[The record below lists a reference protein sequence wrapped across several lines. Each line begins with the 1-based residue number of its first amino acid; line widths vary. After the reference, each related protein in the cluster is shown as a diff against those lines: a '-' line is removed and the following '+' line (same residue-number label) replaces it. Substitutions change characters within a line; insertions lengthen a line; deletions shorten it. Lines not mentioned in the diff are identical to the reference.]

1 MITRLIDKAIEAVS
15 PLRALRR
22 MQARRVL
29 RSYLGAEPSRVSSG
43 RTPKNQPADTE
54 LLGPFGADRLR
65 AWSRE
70 LVRNNAYAWGVVD
83 TIVSSVVGCG
93 IKAQS
98 VFETPEGDDI
108 EEVNDRRD
116 SVWAE
121 WCEVCDINGQ
131 YTLEEI
137 QSIAQREVVEA
148 GEVLIRKIRTPGS
161 VYRGIYRPVPLALEI
176 IEADRLAGD
185 KDNYASRLTANG
197 ENRIIR
203 GVEVDD
209 TGRPVAYWIYPDHP
223 LQPYSY
229 TREPER
235 VPASEIMHL
244 FRRDRVGQTRGVS
257 WFAPVVAAI
266 RDLGTYLDNELQA
279 SAVASCFT
287 VAIKTETPLGDLAD
301 PDGGSPVD
309 SAGNKQRYIEPG
321 MVMELNPG
329 ESVEGINPGRP
340 ATGAEPWIA
349 LILRQIAVGTGLS
362 YETVARDYS
371 QTSYSSSRT
380 SQLED
385 RRRFRCWQQYLIRH
399 LLQPTW
405 DAFFDAASISG
416 VRGFPV
422 PSDVLTDRRKVS
434 PVEWQTPEWEWVD
447 PQSEQAAAKDA
458 IDSFMSDYQTELG
471 SRGRAWRAV
480 FYQRKKEQDLK
491 KKLGL
496 LTPQEQQLA
505 ISAAQSAPGQ
515 ASQPEQ
521 SATGSGEMMGLSTL
535 QFNRNRKA
543 ILKTLDDLA
552 SKSISEA
559 AARVF
564 LSSIGMSQANVDA
577 LIADASDGVIDTQ
590 FEE

>member
-22 MQARRVL
+22 MQARKVL

-98 VFETPEGDDI
+98 VFETPAGDDI
-108 EEVNDRRD
+108 EEINDRRD
-116 SVWAE
+116 SVWSE

-244 FRRDRVGQTRGVS
+244 FRRERVGQTRGVS

-422 PSDVLTDRRKVS
+422 PSDVLADRRKVS

-447 PQSEQAAAKDA
+447 PQTEQASAKDA

-471 SRGRAWRAV
+471 SRGRSWRAV

-505 ISAAQSAPGQ
+505 ISAAQSATPSPQ
-515 ASQPEQ
+515 TQEVV
-521 SATGSGEMMGLSTL
+521 
-535 QFNRNRKA
+535 
-543 ILKTLDDLA
+543 
-552 SKSISEA
+552 SE
-559 AARVF
+559 V
-564 LSSIGMSQANVDA
+564 ANA
-577 LIADASDGVIDTQ
+577 L
-590 FEE
+590 